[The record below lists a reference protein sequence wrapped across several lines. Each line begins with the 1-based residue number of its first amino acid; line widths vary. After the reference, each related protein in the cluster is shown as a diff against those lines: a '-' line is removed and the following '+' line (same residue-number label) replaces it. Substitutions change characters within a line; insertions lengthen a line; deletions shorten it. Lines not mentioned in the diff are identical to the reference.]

1 MINHCIVEWCLA
13 HSISCIY
20 IRIESDQE
28 LCHLYQITLCTYM
41 QGRLTDL
48 IVLEHK
54 EAVSCQE
61 IPNFTQLIALHH
73 PEELH
78 RPLSAVA
85 ICGYYVSAVLPWFN
99 LEVSYIFSNLK

>member
-1 MINHCIVEWCLA
+1 
-13 HSISCIY
+13 
-20 IRIESDQE
+20 
-28 LCHLYQITLCTYM
+28 M

-48 IVLEHK
+48 IMLEHE

-61 IPNFTQLIALHH
+61 IPHLTQLIAFHH

-78 RPLSAVA
+78 RALSAVA
-85 ICGYYVSAVLPWFN
+85 ICGYYVGAVLPWFN